1 MIDIKDISGNIR
13 FSTPINQGSKR
24 KFLLMKEDY
33 ITLKF
38 SLEKL
43 IPFSLG
49 DSIDTETG
57 MFELVDLYKPDY
69 NIETGA
75 YEYNLRL
82 DAYYWKWKNK
92 KFFFTP
98 ENGGCEASWNLTD
111 NLGVHMQVFLKN
123 LEVLGY
129 TYKGEAFECKID
141 DSVDTSSKLISYDS
155 ANLIDALSQMAEAF
169 ECEWWVTEKEIRFGR
184 CEDGN
189 PVDFELGKN
198 VSKMDRS
205 DSQSTYATR
214 IYAFGSTRNIP
225 PTYRKKLIFD
235 VKQVNGRDI
244 SDTSRVLDSG
254 YFPSSVIHKEE
265 YSAAESI
272 GSGTFTTSYTEWTHD
287 TVIAASVKGG
297 SYKVSSDGILIS
309 ISSVIP
315 QMGISRSFLP
325 AGQYTLKASYTYKVS
340 GVSKEVSIGNQVVP
354 LSNNQK
360 YELDVTF
367 RVTDSL
373 NIEKNATDLK
383 IRVYVHVPRPVSL
396 GLNDSFMAYVSYNLA
411 LLKGSSADTSIT
423 FITGGNKGK
432 TFSAVYNPDL
442 VVGGLNVLRLPEGI
456 TASLGDTYTLDN
468 VVKGRIPSSYF
479 SNDKGSQTAEGI
491 AIQHLMMPEGV
502 TYVDAY
508 PDMKAEEAV
517 EQIVV
522 FDDIYPKREGVTDM
536 VTTHIYTDTI
546 DNPDGTKTS
555 KDWLAWRFKDADPGF
570 HFSKDYKLDSEE
582 LRIEFLSGPLAGMDF
597 EVLFNPYDKVRDDA
611 PQPEHLKDGTWNRN
625 AQVYEIKRNDNYG
638 RMLPDDILHPTDHG
652 GDTYVL
658 YGYDP
663 QFVSDI
669 MIPNAEVKVEE
680 RAREYIEKLK
690 QDPSTYTNTM
700 MSDYIYGI
708 NPETG
713 ELDTGF
719 AKRFTVGQKVN
730 LINKAFF
737 EEGRT
742 SRIIG
747 FEYNLDIPYDS
758 PVYTVGETAPY
769 SRLGE
774 IESKID
780 SLTYRKEKDKLAI
793 LTGGGISSGA
803 EGTNIVF
810 PRNIEVTVDKVGYFK
825 AGDIILGGTSIVDA
839 FIKLVSQKSTGE
851 LSSKISTGNDVEYGS
866 SRGSITYTAV
876 RNSQGPMEEAY
887 YDGNPNNKLNFSEE
901 VGGVQTAARQL
912 NGCYTQNETYI
923 ASVVYAASEDG
934 ALPKKVLSDVI
945 KVNVCRKW
953 FAGICSS
960 IPETS
965 EDVRALGSNGLYS
978 GPGTYRFSVSDWKIV
993 VVCVPSDSVYEISIA
1008 SSYGNFI
1015 ENGKVCSGPK
1025 VISVAGAN
1033 GKDEIK
1039 YKMWVIQTT
1048 GLNDPDSF
1056 TFKTVQ

>member
-38 SLEKL
+38 SLDKL

-49 DSIDTETG
+49 DNVDHEIG

-98 ENGGCEASWNLTD
+98 ENGGREASWNLTD
-111 NLGVHMQVFLKN
+111 SLKVHMQVFLKN

-129 TYKGEAFECKID
+129 KYQGEAFECIID
-141 DSVDTSSKLISYDS
+141 DSVNTSSKLISYDS

-169 ECEWWVTEKEIRFGR
+169 ECEWWVVKNEIHFGR
-184 CEDGN
+184 CENGD
-189 PVDFELGKN
+189 PVDFELGMN
-198 VSKMDRS
+198 VGKMDRS
-205 DSQSTYATR
+205 DSQSMYATR

-235 VKQVNGRDI
+235 IKQVSGRDI
-244 SDTSRVLDSG
+244 ADTSRVLDIKFFPENAIVEAPEVKVLFNHSSG
-254 YFPSSVIHKEE
+254 QGYYTSSPAT
-265 YSAAESI
+265 YSKDWIIAESI
-272 GSGTFTTSYTEWTHD
+272 KAGKYNLIPKTLSVGG
-287 TVIAASVKGG
+287 VKGAAG
-297 SYKVSSDGILIS
+297 SLLGKYKATLNLSYSTGGKNQSILLQSKEDSSAGLNRYNAIFTECSFEFKEDVSNCKL
-309 ISSVIP
+309 SVYTSVDFFGDEMNVGFDTHCDIVIQCVSKAANIP
-315 QMGISRSFLP
+315 VIFL
-325 AGQYTLKASYTYKVS
+325 S
-340 GVSKEVSIGNQVVP
+340 GV
-354 LSNNQK
+354 
-360 YELDVTF
+360 
-367 RVTDSL
+367 
-373 NIEKNATDLK
+373 
-383 IRVYVHVPRPVSL
+383 
-396 GLNDSFMAYVSYNLA
+396 
-411 LLKGSSADTSIT
+411 
-423 FITGGNKGK
+423 NKGREVN
-432 TFSAVYNPDL
+432 AIYNPDFL
-442 VVGGLNVLRLPEGI
+442 PGDAANVLRLPEGI
-456 TASLGDTYTLDN
+456 TASIGDKYTIDN
-468 VVKGRIPSSYF
+468 IVKSKVPVSYF
-479 SNDKGSQTAEGI
+479 SDDKDTQIAEGI
-491 AIQHLMMPEGV
+491 AIRHLLMPEGV
-502 TYVDAY
+502 TYIDAY

-536 VTTHIYTDTI
+536 VTTHTYTDTI

-555 KDWLAWRFKDADPGF
+555 KDWLAWRFKDAEPGF

-611 PQPEHLKDGTWNRN
+611 PKPEHLKDGTWNRD

-638 RMLPDDILHPTDHG
+638 RMLPDDILHPTDQG

-663 QFVSDI
+663 QFVSDV
-669 MIPNAEVKVEE
+669 MIPNAEVEVEE
-680 RAREYIEKLK
+680 RAKEYIEKLK

-713 ELDTGF
+713 KQDEGF
-719 AKRFTVGQKVN
+719 AKSFTVGQKVK
-730 LINKAFF
+730 LINKAYF
-737 EEGRT
+737 EEARI

-747 FEYNLDIPYDS
+747 FEYSLDIPYDS

-780 SLTYRKEKDKLAI
+780 SLTYRKEKDRLSIIA
-793 LTGGGISSGA
+793 GGGTSSGI
-803 EGTNIVF
+803 EGTNAVF
-810 PRNIEVTVDKVGYFK
+810 PRNIEVTVDRVGYFK
-825 AGDIILGGTSIVDA
+825 AGDIILGGTTVVDA
-839 FIKLVSQKSTGE
+839 FIKLISQKSTGE
-851 LSSKISTGNDVEYGS
+851 LRSEISTNKDVEYGS
-866 SRGSITYTAV
+866 PKGFITYTAV
-876 RNSQGPMEEAY
+876 RNSQGPMEQAY

-901 VGGVQTAARQL
+901 VGGVQTATRQL
-912 NGCYTQNETYI
+912 DGFYTQKETYI
-923 ASVVYAASEDG
+923 ANVIYAASEDDV
-934 ALPKKVLSDVI
+934 LPRKVLSDSI
-945 KVNVCRKW
+945 NVNVHRKW
-953 FAGICSS
+953 FAGVCSS
-960 IPETS
+960 MPKTS
-965 EDVRALGSNGLYS
+965 DDVRALGSNDLYS
-978 GPGTYRFSVSDWKIV
+978 GPGTYQFPVSNWKIV
-993 VVCVPSDSVYEISIA
+993 VVCVPSDSVCDISIA

-1025 VISVAGAN
+1025 AISVAGAN
-1033 GKDEIK
+1033 GKDEIN
-1039 YKMWVIQTT
+1039 YKMWVIQTP

-1056 TFKTVQ
+1056 TFKTV

>member
-38 SLEKL
+38 SLDKL

-49 DSIDTETG
+49 DNVDHEIG

-92 KFFFTP
+92 MFFFTP
-98 ENGGCEASWNLTD
+98 ENGGREASWNLTD
-111 NLGVHMQVFLKN
+111 SLKVHMQVFLKN

-129 TYKGEAFECKID
+129 KYQGEAFECTID
-141 DSVDTSSKLISYDS
+141 DSVNTSSKLISYDS
-155 ANLIDALSQMAEAF
+155 TNLIDALSQMAEAF
-169 ECEWWVTEKEIRFGR
+169 ECEWWVVKNEIHFGR
-184 CEDGN
+184 CENGD
-189 PVDFELGKN
+189 PVDFELGMN
-198 VSKMDRS
+198 VGKMDRS

-225 PTYRKKLIFD
+225 LTYRKKLVFD
-235 VKQVNGRDI
+235 VKQVTGRDI
-244 SDTSRVLDSG
+244 ADTSRVLDSK
-254 YFPSSVIHKEE
+254 YFPTSVIHKEE
-265 YSAAESI
+265 YSVKESI
-272 GSGTFTTSYTEWTHD
+272 GSGTFTTSYTEWTHN
-287 TVIAASVKGG
+287 TAIAASVKGG
-297 SYKVSSDGILIS
+297 SYKVSSNGISIS
-309 ISSVIP
+309 ISSIIP
-315 QMGISRSFLP
+315 QMGIRRSFLP
-325 AGQYTLKASYTYKVS
+325 AGQYTLKASYIYKVS
-340 GVSKEVSIGNQVVP
+340 GASKEISIGNQVVP

-360 YELDVTF
+360 YEFDVTF
-367 RVTDSL
+367 KVTDSL

-383 IRVYVHVPRPVSL
+383 IKVYVHIPTPVSI
-396 GLNDSFMAYVSYNLA
+396 GLNDRFMAYVSYDLV
-411 LLKGSSADTSIT
+411 LLKGSSADASVT
-423 FITGGNKGK
+423 FITGENKGK
-432 TFSAVYNPDL
+432 TFNAVYNPDL
-442 VVGGLNVLRLPEGI
+442 VVGGLNVLRLPEGV
-456 TASLGDTYTLDN
+456 TASLGDAYTLNN
-468 VVKGRIPSSYF
+468 VVKGKIPSSYF
-479 SNDKGSQTAEGI
+479 SDDKGFQTAEGI
-491 AIQHLMMPEGV
+491 VTQHLTMPEGV
-502 TYVDAY
+502 TYIDAY

-536 VTTHIYTDTI
+536 VTTHTYTDTI

-555 KDWLAWRFKDADPGF
+555 KDWLAWRFKDDDPGF

-597 EVLFNPYDKVRDDA
+597 EVLFNPYDKVRDGA
-611 PQPEHLKDGTWNRN
+611 PQPEHLKDGTWNRD

-638 RMLPDDILHPTDHG
+638 RMLPDDILHPTDQG

-663 QFVSDI
+663 QFVSDV
-669 MIPNAEVKVEE
+669 MIPNAEVEVEE
-680 RAREYIEKLK
+680 RAKEYIEKLK

-713 ELDTGF
+713 EQDDGF
-719 AKRFTVGQKVN
+719 AKSFTVGQKVK
-730 LINKAFF
+730 LINKAYF
-737 EEGRT
+737 EEARI

-747 FEYNLDIPYDS
+747 FEYSLDIPYDS

-780 SLTYRKEKDKLAI
+780 SLTYRKEKDRLSIIA
-793 LTGGGISSGA
+793 GGGTSSGI
-803 EGTNIVF
+803 EGTNAVF
-810 PRNIEVTVDKVGYFK
+810 PRNIEVTVDRVGYFK
-825 AGDIILGGTSIVDA
+825 AGDIILGGTTVVDA
-839 FIKLVSQKSTGE
+839 FIKLISQKSTGE
-851 LSSKISTGNDVEYGS
+851 LRSEISTNKDVEYGS
-866 SRGSITYTAV
+866 PKGFITYTAV
-876 RNSQGPMEEAY
+876 RNSQGPMEQAY

-901 VGGVQTAARQL
+901 VGGVQTATRQL
-912 NGCYTQNETYI
+912 DGFYTQKETYI
-923 ASVVYAASEDG
+923 ANVIYAASEDDV
-934 ALPKKVLSDVI
+934 LPRKVLSDSI
-945 KVNVCRKW
+945 NVNVHRKW
-953 FAGICSS
+953 FAGVCSS
-960 IPETS
+960 IPKTS
-965 EDVRALGSNGLYS
+965 DDVRALGSNDLYS
-978 GPGTYRFSVSDWKIV
+978 GPGTYQFPVSNWKIV
-993 VVCVPSDSVYEISIA
+993 VVCVPSDSVCDISIA

-1025 VISVAGAN
+1025 AISVAGAN
-1033 GKDEIK
+1033 GKDEIN
-1039 YKMWVIQTT
+1039 YKMWVIQTP

-1056 TFKTVQ
+1056 TFKTV